1 MTLNRRTLLA
11 ATCALALAPS
21 VHAQAYPDRPVKLI
35 LTYAAGGAGDALT
48 RLLAQH
54 MSPTLGQPV
63 VVENRTGASGGV
75 GTMAVARSPADGYTL
90 LLTTVT
96 TVVQIP
102 MVMRDKEFDP
112 VKSLTPIANISS
124 QPMVLVAHPSVPA
137 DNFPAFVEWSRKQPD
152 GVHVAVAGPTL
163 EVASAL
169 VNKGANIKMVNVP
182 YRGAA
187 PAFQALLGGEVKLY
201 FTVPSSALLD
211 FSKQGKVKILGITS
225 AQPTPLIPGVEP
237 IGKHVPGY
245 VQDINFA
252 VWAPQGTPDAIVAK
266 MNDAIRKA
274 VALPEFAEKLA
285 GMGMAPAYGDA
296 AKVTSI
302 TQHEAANIKRAM
314 EVATI
319 RYGE

>member
-35 LTYAAGGAGDALT
+35 FTYAAGGGGDALT

-124 QPMVLVAHPSVPA
+124 QPLVLVAHPSVPA
-137 DNFPAFVEWSRKQPD
+137 DNFPAFVEWSRRPCQLN
-152 GVHVAVAGPTL
+152 AVL
-163 EVASAL
+163 
-169 VNKGANIKMVNVP
+169 
-182 YRGAA
+182 
-187 PAFQALLGGEVKLY
+187 
-201 FTVPSSALLD
+201 
-211 FSKQGKVKILGITS
+211 
-225 AQPTPLIPGVEP
+225 
-237 IGKHVPGY
+237 
-245 VQDINFA
+245 
-252 VWAPQGTPDAIVAK
+252 AK
-266 MNDAIRKA
+266 
-274 VALPEFAEKLA
+274 
-285 GMGMAPAYGDA
+285 
-296 AKVTSI
+296 
-302 TQHEAANIKRAM
+302 
-314 EVATI
+314 
-319 RYGE
+319 